1 MFYKILQKYLYNEF
15 MNIIMT
21 RNTAVAFVAILGI
34 LLMAFYATGGF
45 DISSSHLTGAAILK
59 NKCSGTPETI
69 VAFGSNDNNLYIL
82 DAMTGCIVSKTDLAG
97 DVRAGVT
104 ISDGLIFV
112 GTESGEL
119 YALSFTGEQQWSTSL
134 SEGMYGAVAASNTYV
149 YGADGSGNIVA
160 YDKTSGSRVWEY
172 KTHFS
177 QQDVVYNEEYDD
189 TGAVKRATLYAVE
202 EYLHVGHIV
211 ALDALTGESLWKF
224 SAESM
229 LYAAPLVTDNAVFVV
244 SGENTL
250 YRIHKQYGVVQA
262 SFATTGKI
270 QSTPIIDENNV
281 LYFGAVD
288 GYFYAVQLEDD
299 GDLVL
304 KWKYYVGHKI
314 TARAAHDATHVY
326 FSAQDKRVYALVK
339 ETGAMAWNFAT
350 GKKNYAGLTLF
361 ENVLFVPSG
370 DHTFYA
376 LDKITGTEL
385 WHYDTDGVLYG
396 EAVVAPMADVAITI
410 GEQSDSEKY
419 NIDDEGWNELVTTL
433 EDSLDVSETIE
444 SLYSELQEA
453 GTDSTIEAT
462 IDALSES
469 TEAAIEAYD
478 ADFDELKS
486 MVSRAETTD
495 DNNALQ
501 EKYAS
506 VEQSVEAHLD
516 SVDASV
522 TAIREDIVCLADPE
536 EDECEE

>member
-1 MFYKILQKYLYNEF
+1 MI
-15 MNIIMT
+15 
-21 RNTAVAFVAILGI
+21 RNSAVALIAICGI
-34 LLMAFYATGGF
+34 LLMAFYSTGGF
-45 DISSSHLTGAAILK
+45 ETSNSHLTGASILK

-69 VAFGSNDNNLYIL
+69 VAFGSNDNYLYIL
-82 DAMTGCIVSKTDLAG
+82 DAVTGCIISKTDLAG
-97 DVRAGVT
+97 DIRAAVT

-119 YALSFTGEQQWSTSL
+119 YAVSFTGEQQASTSL
-134 SEGMYGAVAASNTYV
+134 SEGMYGSVAASNTYV
-149 YGADGSGNIVA
+149 YGADASGDIVA
-160 YDKTSGSRVWEY
+160 YDKALGSRVWEY

-177 QQDVVYNEEYDD
+177 QQDVVYDEEYDD
-189 TGAVKRATLYAVE
+189 VGAIKSATLYVVE
-202 EYLHVGHIV
+202 EYLHVGHII

-229 LYAAPLVTDNAVFVV
+229 IYTAPLVTQDAVFVV

-250 YRIHKQYGVVQA
+250 YRIHKQYGVAQA

-288 GYFYAVQLEDD
+288 GYFYAVQVEDD

-339 ETGAMAWNFAT
+339 ETGAMACNFAT
-350 GKKNYAGLTLF
+350 GKKNYDGPTLF

-376 LDKITGTEL
+376 LDKVTGTEL
-385 WHYDTDGVLYG
+385 WHYDTDDVLYG
-396 EAVVAPMADVAITI
+396 EAVVAPMAAVGMTFE
-410 GEQSDSEKY
+410 EQESDAEDYK
-419 NIDDEGWNELVTTL
+419 NLDKEGWYQNIAEL
-433 EDSLDVSETIE
+433 EDSLDVLDTID
-444 SLYSELQEA
+444 SLYSELEEA
-453 GTDSTIEAT
+453 GTDSTIEAA
-462 IDALSES
+462 IDALHES
-469 TEAAIEAYD
+469 AEAAIETYD
-478 ADFDELKS
+478 ADFDDLMS
-486 MVSRAETTD
+486 IVSNAQTTGD
-495 DNNALQ
+495 DTALQ

-506 VEQSVEAHLD
+506 VEQSVEEHLD
-516 SVDASV
+516 SVDASI
-522 TAIREDIVCLADPE
+522 ASIREDIVCLADPE